1 MPSIAYQGLKFT
13 GGKFFIIISLIGAII
28 GGGWTGYK
36 FYDDYLD
43 MKQQVQDFVAPDL
56 SSFDKRIELIQ
67 QEVSM
72 LNEEMQMILSEGEL
86 VASTAKELKDDLKSD
101 VRQLEADSRHIEALV
116 DGIKNKTRE
125 ELRLFEDMIR
135 ELEDNLQLEIDKALN
150 NPLGNMSAKV
160 K

>member
-1 MPSIAYQGLKFT
+1 MPSIEYQGLKFT

-43 MKQQVQDFVAPDL
+43 MKQQVQEFVAPDL
-56 SSFDKRIELIQ
+56 SGFDKRIELIQ

-72 LNEEMQMILSEGEL
+72 LSEEMQMILSEVEL

-101 VRQLEADSRHIEALV
+101 VRQLEKDSRHTESLV
-116 DGIKNKTRE
+116 DSIKNNTRE
-125 ELRLFEDMIR
+125 ELRLFETMIK
-135 ELEDNLQLEIDKALN
+135 ELEDNLQLEIDNALN

>member
-1 MPSIAYQGLKFT
+1 MPSIEYQGLKFT

-43 MKQQVQDFVAPDL
+43 MKQQVQEFVAPDL
-56 SSFDKRIELIQ
+56 SGFDKRIELIQ

-72 LNEEMQMILSEGEL
+72 LSEEMQMILSEVEL

-101 VRQLEADSRHIEALV
+101 VRQLEADSRHIEAIV
-116 DGIKNKTRE
+116 DAIKNKTRE

>member
-1 MPSIAYQGLKFT
+1 MPSIEYQGLKFT
-13 GGKFFIIISLIGAII
+13 GNKFFIIISLIGAII

-43 MKQQVQDFVAPDL
+43 MKQQVQEFVAPDL
-56 SSFDKRIELIQ
+56 SGFDKRIELVQ

-72 LNEEMQMILSEGEL
+72 LSEEMQMILSEVEL

>member
-1 MPSIAYQGLKFT
+1 MPSIEYQGLKFT

-43 MKQQVQDFVAPDL
+43 MKQQVQEFVAPDL
-56 SSFDKRIELIQ
+56 SGFDKRIELIQ

-72 LNEEMQMILSEGEL
+72 LSEEMQMILSEVEL

-101 VRQLEADSRHIEALV
+101 VRQLEKDSRHTESLV
-116 DGIKNKTRE
+116 DSIKNSTRE

>member
-1 MPSIAYQGLKFT
+1 MPSIEYQGLKFT

-43 MKQQVQDFVAPDL
+43 MKQQVQEFVAPDL
-56 SSFDKRIELIQ
+56 SGFDKRIELIQ

-72 LNEEMQMILSEGEL
+72 LNEEMQMILSEVEL

-135 ELEDNLQLEIDKALN
+135 ELENNLQLEIDKALN

>member
-1 MPSIAYQGLKFT
+1 MPSIEYQGLKFT
-13 GGKFFIIISLIGAII
+13 GGKFFIIISFIGAII

-43 MKQQVQDFVAPDL
+43 MKQQVQEFVAPDL
-56 SSFDKRIELIQ
+56 SGFDKRIELIQ

-72 LNEEMQMILSEGEL
+72 LSEEMQMILSEVEL

-101 VRQLEADSRHIEALV
+101 VRQLEKDSRHTESLV
-116 DGIKNKTRE
+116 DSIKNNTRE
-125 ELRLFEDMIR
+125 ELRLFETMIK

>member
-1 MPSIAYQGLKFT
+1 
-13 GGKFFIIISLIGAII
+13 
-28 GGGWTGYK
+28 
-36 FYDDYLD
+36 
-43 MKQQVQDFVAPDL
+43 MKQQVQEFVAPDL
-56 SSFDKRIELIQ
+56 SGFDKRIELIQ

-72 LNEEMQMILSEGEL
+72 LNEEMQMILSEVEL

>member
-1 MPSIAYQGLKFT
+1 MPSIEYQGLKFT

-43 MKQQVQDFVAPDL
+43 MKQQVQEFVAPDL
-56 SSFDKRIELIQ
+56 SGFDKRIELIQ

-72 LNEEMQMILSEGEL
+72 LSEEMQMILSEVEL

-101 VRQLEADSRHIEALV
+101 VRQLEKDSRHTESLV
-116 DGIKNKTRE
+116 DSIKNNTRE
-125 ELRLFEDMIR
+125 ELRLFETMIK

>member
-1 MPSIAYQGLKFT
+1 MPSIEYQGLKFT

-43 MKQQVQDFVAPDL
+43 MKQQVQEFVAPDL
-56 SSFDKRIELIQ
+56 SGFDKRIELIQ

-72 LNEEMQMILSEGEL
+72 LNEEMQMILSEVEL

-101 VRQLEADSRHIEALV
+101 VRQLEKDSRHTESLV
-116 DGIKNKTRE
+116 DSIKNSTRE
-125 ELRLFEDMIR
+125 ELRLFETMIK